1 MEGMGDA
8 DLEEQ
13 VTHGAC
19 RGVLKTQYKEL
30 H

>member
-8 DLEEQ
+8 DLEEE

-19 RGVLKTQYKEL
+19 RGVLKTLKAGTI
-30 H
+30 